1 MSADKHI
8 AVIGSG
14 LCDEGVSE
22 TARSLGRL
30 LAEKGYSLVCGGLG
44 GVMNAASQGAREAG
58 GHTIGILPGFDH
70 AEANPNV
77 EIPIATGLGHMRNF
91 LVVLNADIVVAVE
104 GGYGTLSE
112 MALALKTG
120 KKVIVLGKW
129 KDIPGVI
136 KADNPEQAVELV
148 EKHLSEE

>member
-14 LCDEGVSE
+14 LCDERVSE
-22 TARSLGRL
+22 TARRLGRL

-112 MALALKTG
+112 LALALKTG
-120 KKVIVLGKW
+120 KKVVALGKW

-136 KADNPEQAVELV
+136 GADNPEQAVELV